1 MTQNLRSQLQFS
13 KMRSTSTL
21 TNEKNL
27 NNVSRLCDKIQEKF
41 GLEKIE
47 NLKTNHLKTVFK
59 DLQNQGLS
67 NSTLAGYATAARMI
81 ASQIHKENIMPRMN
95 KELNISRAGER
106 LQPLTCNT
114 AKQAEITQAL
124 YNKSEYLGLAAD
136 MRQEFG
142 LRAKESLLSNKIV
155 LDAQGKIFL
164 QVEGSKGGR
173 ARTVEIKTQEQ
184 RAIINKVQAHIRAN
198 EQNSIIP
205 RDQTLKQAITQQRN
219 ALSAAGAT
227 RADGSNAHAHRHA
240 YAQNRAAEGATRG
253 QIAEEL
259 GHGREEIVSHY
270 VPR

>member
-1 MTQNLRSQLQFS
+1 MPQNLRSQLQFS

-81 ASQIHKENIMPRMN
+81 AAQIHKDNIMPKMN
-95 KELNISRAGER
+95 KELGISRAGER
-106 LQPLTCNT
+106 LQPLQNNT
-114 AKQAEITQAL
+114 IKQQEITRSL
-124 YNKSEYLGLAAD
+124 YDRAQYLGLAAE

-155 LDAQGKIFL
+155 LDAQGRTYL
-164 QVEGSKGGR
+164 QIEGSKGGR
-173 ARTVEIKTQEQ
+173 PRTVEIKTQEQ
-184 RAIINKVQAHIRAN
+184 RAIISKVQAYIRAN
-198 EQNSIIP
+198 DQKSIIP
-205 RDQTLKQAITQQRN
+205 RDQNLKQAITQQRN

-227 RADGSNAHAHRHA
+227 RADGSNAHALRHA
-240 YAQNRAAEGATRG
+240 YAQQRAAEGATRA
-253 QIAEEL
+253 QIADEL
-259 GHGREEIVSHY
+259 GHGREEVVSHY
-270 VPR
+270 VAR